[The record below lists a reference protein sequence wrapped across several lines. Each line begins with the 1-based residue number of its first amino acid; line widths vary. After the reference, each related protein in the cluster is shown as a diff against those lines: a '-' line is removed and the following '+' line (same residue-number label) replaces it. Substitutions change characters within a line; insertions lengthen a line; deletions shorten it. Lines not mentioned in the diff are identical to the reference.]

1 MSRAVPLEA
10 PRPRVST
17 DKVASLLIAW
27 TIIVFAVWIAVSFT
41 SYVPAEA
48 VGASAKFANL
58 GGTLGRLV
66 AKMFVDAFGAGAFGL
81 PFFMV
86 FAAWRIRTRSKVSA
100 PLVKLFGV
108 ILLMLTLGILVEV
121 ILPNRALPRSDSPVG
136 GILGAWTAHMVVPHL
151 GRWWSLVFVGIS
163 VGGALILAT
172 DRFLLEGLASWL
184 GRISPPKTQAA
195 KVRERTR
202 AAKALEDSTTGLAE
216 REAAATAVAEPGAD
230 EEAAKPA
237 ARRRAAQPE
246 AKPLGAAERE
256 AAEARDEDVPDF
268 VTSADNDDDAPAKR
282 TRRKKAAK
290 PEAVDEDGE
299 ADASAKD
306 EAGDDEPAGR
316 KNGAAKND
324 DEDEA
329 AEPATEPVPPK
340 LVRIRDVTPSKTDAR
355 GVTVINLAR
364 DPKLKGKEKYDLPP
378 LTLLADPTY
387 AKERESDEEL
397 QGKAQHLIQVLAD
410 FDIQA
415 EVDEIE
421 RGPVITRYDLNLA
434 RGTKISRVTGLSD
447 DLGMA
452 LGVGRVRIAQV
463 KGKAALGVEIPN
475 RFRETVFLKEIAL
488 AAAASGPNA
497 KMAVPL
503 FLGKDS
509 SGNPII
515 EDLATTPHLL
525 IAGRTGAGKSV
536 FVNSLVLSIL
546 LTRYPEEVRV
556 IMIDPKRVELE
567 VYQDIPHLLTRVESD
582 PKKATMILEWAVSQ
596 MEERYA
602 LLSAVGVRTLPA
614 YNKIGKVAR
623 KEMLLKF
630 YSAEEIEKLP
640 DSMPYVVIIVDELA
654 DLMMSAG
661 KEVEQAIAR
670 LAQKARA
677 VGIHVVL
684 ATQRPSTDVITGLI
698 KSNMPARI
706 AFQTRTGIDSRTILD
721 RQGAEKLLDKGDLL
735 YLAATSDDPRR
746 CQGPFVSDDEVN
758 RIVAYLRENATS
770 LYTQSL
776 IQVGAQTAEQ
786 SDAGEQDELFEQ
798 AVEIVLE
805 SKQASTSWIQRQLS
819 VGYARAGRLIDLM
832 AEAGYISGPRGS
844 KPREILITMEQW
856 KELKNRN
863 PEASETAEAQG

>member
-1 MSRAVPLEA
+1 MSRAIRLEVPGGRLTTE
-10 PRPRVST
+10 RIT
-17 DKVASLLIAW
+17 SLLVAW
-27 TIIVFAVWIAVSFT
+27 TIIVFAMWIAVSFT
-41 SYVPAEA
+41 TYMPVDSPLPPT
-48 VGASAKFANL
+48 GLSNL
-58 GGTLGRLV
+58 GGSVGRV
-66 AKMFVDAFGAGAFGL
+66 VSQGFVEAFGVGSFGL

-86 FAAWRIRTRSKVSA
+86 FAAWRIRTRSKVSD
-100 PLVKLFGV
+100 PLVKLLGV
-108 ILLMLTLGILVEV
+108 ILLMLTLGILCEV
-121 ILPNRALPRSDSPVG
+121 ILPNRALPRADTPVG
-136 GILGAWTAHMVVPHL
+136 GILGSWIASKLVPAL
-151 GRWWSLVFVGIS
+151 GRWWSLVFVGIGF
-163 VGGALILAT
+163 GGAIILAT

-184 GRISPPKTQAA
+184 GKVSPPKTQAA
-195 KVRERTR
+195 RVRERTR
-202 AAKALEDSTTGLAE
+202 AARALEDSTTALVERRIAE
-216 REAAATAVAEPGAD
+216 KAKTEDETELIEPRPRTSKPKQMAAPEQA
-230 EEAAKPA
+230 PA
-237 ARRRAAQPE
+237 A
-246 AKPLGAAERE
+246 
-256 AAEARDEDVPDF
+256 DDVDDF
-268 VTSADNDDDAPAKR
+268 MTTADKDDALPEKR
-282 TRRKKAAK
+282 GRRKKAAK
-290 PEAVDEDGE
+290 PEPVEPDADE
-299 ADASAKD
+299 ADATEDEDAAPPVAKGDADEDDD
-306 EAGDDEPAGR
+306 EAPA
-316 KNGAAKND
+316 KKDPAA
-324 DEDEA
+324 
-329 AEPATEPVPPK
+329 PAIEPVPPK
-340 LVRIRDVTPSKTDAR
+340 MVRIRDSQPAKTDAK

-378 LTLLADPTY
+378 LSLLVDPHHG
-387 AKERESDEEL
+387 KERESDEEL
-397 QGKAQHLIQVLAD
+397 QTKAQHLIQVLAD
-410 FDIQA
+410 FDVQA

-434 RGTKISRVTGLSD
+434 RGTKISRVTGLAD
-447 DLGMA
+447 DLGMG

-488 AAAASGPNA
+488 AAATEKNA
-497 KMAVPL
+497 KMAIPL

-546 LTRYPEEVRV
+546 LTRYPEEVRI

-567 VYQDIPHLLTRVESD
+567 VYQEIPHLLTRVESD
-582 PKKATMILEWAVSQ
+582 PKKATLILEWAVTQ

-602 LLSAVGVRTLPA
+602 LLSAAGVRTITA
-614 YNKIGKVAR
+614 YNKLGKQTR
-623 KEMLLKF
+623 KELLSRF
-630 YSAEEIEKLP
+630 YSEDEIDKLP

-746 CQGPFVSDDEVN
+746 CQGPFVSDEEVN
-758 RIVAYLRENATS
+758 NVVAYLRENASTQ
-770 LYTQSL
+770 YTQSV
-776 IQVGAQTAEQ
+776 IQVGATTAAP
-786 SDAGEQDELFEQ
+786 SDADEQDELFEK
-798 AVEIVLE
+798 AVEIVLD

-844 KPREILITMEQW
+844 KPREILITSEQW

-863 PEASETAEAQG
+863 PEASEAAEAQG